1 MGVGGGG
8 ERQSLLG
15 ALYHSHIQTQLLK
28 TIILL
33 LIIIIAH
40 TIACVET
47 HALQISQL
55 ARTDGF
61 FSNFLSTIQMCLQIG
76 KTFEEKAFL
85 NSWA

>member
-1 MGVGGGG
+1 MGGGG
-8 ERQSLLG
+8 GRGRAYWEHCTILT
-15 ALYHSHIQTQLLK
+15 YKQTQLLK

-61 FSNFLSTIQMCLQIG
+61 FKLLKYYSNVFTNR
-76 KTFEEKAFL
+76 E
-85 NSWA
+85 NV